1 VPGRLQRARR
11 ATCLSRMEKVRQLC
25 SRVVQRFNLL
35 GVRFASSLAA
45 AAPGT
50 RSVSARRG

>member
-1 VPGRLQRARR
+1 MPGRLQRARR